1 MSLIQSY
8 IVQYRD
14 LPINTLL
21 NLKKKLKQ
29 DVDDDTET
37 QLLAIDIILRGSKA
51 WTKTKTHK
59 V

>member
-29 DVDDDTET
+29 DNKEETET
-37 QLLAIDIILRGSKA
+37 QLLAIDIILRGTKA
-51 WTKTKTHK
+51 WTKRKAS
-59 V
+59 

>member
-14 LPINTLL
+14 LPINTLM

-29 DVDDDTET
+29 DEKSDTET
-37 QLLAIDIILRGSKA
+37 QLLAIDIILRGNKV

-59 V
+59 A